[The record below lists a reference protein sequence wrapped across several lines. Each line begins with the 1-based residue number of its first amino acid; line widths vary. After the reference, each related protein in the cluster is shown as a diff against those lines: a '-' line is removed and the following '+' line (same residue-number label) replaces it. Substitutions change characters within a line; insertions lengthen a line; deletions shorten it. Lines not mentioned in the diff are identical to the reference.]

1 MRSEQNQTVQDTMQ
15 YSKNLDYSETMLS
28 GTMTPDI
35 DIRKLNMGTTL
46 SLYDSNKP
54 LYTVLEPVKASA
66 TQGIFAT
73 QYTY

>member
-1 MRSEQNQTVQDTMQ
+1 MM
-15 YSKNLDYSETMLS
+15 S

-35 DIRKLNMGTTL
+35 DIRKLNMGTSL

-54 LYTVLEPVKASA
+54 LYTVLEPIKASA
-66 TQGIFAT
+66 AQGIFAT